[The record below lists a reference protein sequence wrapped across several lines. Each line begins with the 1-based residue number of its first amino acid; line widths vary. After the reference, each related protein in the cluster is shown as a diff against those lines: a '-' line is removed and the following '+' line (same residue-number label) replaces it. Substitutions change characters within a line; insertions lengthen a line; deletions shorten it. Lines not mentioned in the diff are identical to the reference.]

1 MPDVI
6 EAASTA
12 RSKCR
17 ACREKIEK
25 GVLRFGESVPNAFG
39 EGDATHWFHLPC
51 AAERRPE
58 KLAVALETHEGE
70 VPDRESL
77 LQIAKDG
84 AQNPKLADVRR
95 AEHAPTGRA
104 SCQQCHEKI
113 PKDALRVA
121 FEREATEGQ
130 PMATTAYVHLGC
142 GAEFFGSV
150 GLKGKLIRT
159 SPELSDEDK
168 IAIDAAIP
176 S

>member
-6 EAASTA
+6 EPASSA

-58 KLAVALETHEGE
+58 KLGAALEGYEGE
-70 VPDRESL
+70 VPERAAL
-77 LQIAKDG
+77 TQIVKDG
-84 AQNPKLADVRR
+84 AANPKLADVRR

-113 PKDALRVA
+113 AKDELRVA
-121 FEREATEGQ
+121 FEREPVEGQ
-130 PMATTAYVHLGC
+130 AMATTAYVHLKC
-142 GAEFFGSV
+142 SAEFFGGV
-150 GLKGKLIRT
+150 GLKAKLLRT
-159 SPELSDEDK
+159 NAELGDDDK
-168 IAIDAAIP
+168 TAIDAAIP